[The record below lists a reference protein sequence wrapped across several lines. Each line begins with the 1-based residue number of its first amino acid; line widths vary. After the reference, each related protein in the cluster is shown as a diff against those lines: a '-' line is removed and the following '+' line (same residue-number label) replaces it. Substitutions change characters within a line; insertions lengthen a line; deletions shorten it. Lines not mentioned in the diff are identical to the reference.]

1 MQFNMKKVYIK
12 PDVEEIVVESL
23 QLMAASTPDFSESDA
38 WKDDA
43 LSKEHNPS
51 MGYDVWDDW
60 GANEEE

>member
-23 QLMAASTPDFSESDA
+23 QLMAASTPGFGEGEA
-38 WKDDA
+38 WDEDA
-43 LSKEHNPS
+43 LSKEYNPS

-60 GANEEE
+60 GADEEE

>member
-1 MQFNMKKVYIK
+1 MKKVYIK

-38 WKDDA
+38 WNDDA

-60 GANEEE
+60 GADEEE

>member
-12 PDVEEIVVESL
+12 PDIEEIFVESL
-23 QLMAASTPDFSESDA
+23 QLMAASTPGFGEGEA
-38 WKDDA
+38 WEDA

-60 GANEEE
+60 GADDEE